1 MVPLSEIAGN
11 DYNLNIPRYI
21 DSSEPEDLHDLSAHL
36 QGGIPNR
43 DIDALER
50 YWQVFPSIR
59 ASLFEPAREGYS
71 KALVK
76 ASEVKSTILNH
87 DEFKTFAAQS
97 LIPFT
102 EWAQR
107 SNLHAIAQD
116 EPPKQ
121 IIHRISEDLL
131 QSYAQ
136 TPLLSKYDIYQILMD
151 YWAESMQDDV
161 YVLLVQDGWPAG
173 KVLRELV
180 VKKAKN

>member
-1 MVPLSEIAGN
+1 
-11 DYNLNIPRYI
+11 
-21 DSSEPEDLHDLSAHL
+21 
-36 QGGIPNR
+36 
-43 DIDALER
+43 
-50 YWQVFPSIR
+50 
-59 ASLFEPAREGYS
+59 SLFEPAREGYS

-136 TPLLSKYDIYQILMD
+136 TP
-151 YWAESMQDDV
+151 
-161 YVLLVQDGWPAG
+161 
-173 KVLRELV
+173 
-180 VKKAKN
+180 

>member
-1 MVPLSEIAGN
+1 
-11 DYNLNIPRYI
+11 
-21 DSSEPEDLHDLSAHL
+21 
-36 QGGIPNR
+36 
-43 DIDALER
+43 

-59 ASLFEPAREGYS
+59 ATLFEHAREGYS

-97 LIPFT
+97 LVPFT

-116 EPPKQ
+116 ESPKQ

-136 TPLLSKYDIYQILMD
+136 TP
-151 YWAESMQDDV
+151 
-161 YVLLVQDGWPAG
+161 
-173 KVLRELV
+173 
-180 VKKAKN
+180 